1 MWWTPLISYIFFVG
15 FEVRIFY
22 YFLSFFVEIFGFNAE
37 DIIDRP
43 FTGENDNEYNL
54 TQMVTTSQIEVPFLI
69 ECREA
74 NFTDSDL
81 KILNVTQVRY
91 LYKTSGHVRLYQ
103 RSLFI

>member
-1 MWWTPLISYIFFVG
+1 MCIPYVCFCGTYLY
-15 FEVRIFY
+15 
-22 YFLSFFVEIFGFNAE
+22 LFFVEMFGFNAE
-37 DIIDRP
+37 DIMDRP
-43 FTGENDNEYNL
+43 FTGENGKEYNL
-54 TQMVTTSQIEVPFLI
+54 TQMVTTSQIEVPFLN

>member
-1 MWWTPLISYIFFVG
+1 M
-15 FEVRIFY
+15 
-22 YFLSFFVEIFGFNAE
+22 FGFNAE

-54 TQMVTTSQIEVPFLI
+54 TQMVTTSQIEVPFLN